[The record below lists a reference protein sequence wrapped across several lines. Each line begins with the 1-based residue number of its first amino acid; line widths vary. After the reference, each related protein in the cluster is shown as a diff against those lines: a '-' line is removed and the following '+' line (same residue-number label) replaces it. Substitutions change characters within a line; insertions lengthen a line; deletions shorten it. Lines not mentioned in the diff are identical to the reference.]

1 VRALPLLA
9 TAAVLYVELRT
20 VLEAVS
26 QGSFT
31 PNVEEIDRARAQEYA
46 LLATLLSRSPDSV
59 LLSRLADLRDD
70 TSPIGVAHGAVREAA
85 VRVNE
90 ERAAREYFAL
100 FAGLREGSLLPYSSH
115 YLAETL
121 YGRPL
126 ARLREAFQG
135 FGIEIAP
142 ERSEPEDHAAFLC
155 EVMAGLADFSIPAPA
170 GAEREFF
177 QEHLLPW
184 IRRFFSTSSTLRR
197 PIFTQLL
204 VCSGEPLWIS
214 RLRPFLARPKHG
226 VLSVEWNLVASNSV
240 TELRG
245 LGTEDAR
252 FCRRL
257 LDRRRYR
264 LGSRCHP

>member
-1 VRALPLLA
+1 MALKNTMYPA
-9 TAAVLYVELRT
+9 VVVVTGAPGQSSAGFAAVGDRYSFVRELGT

-31 PNVEEIDRARAQEYA
+31 PNVDEVDRARAQEYA

-59 LLSRLADLRDD
+59 LLSSLADLRDD
-70 TSPIGVAHGAVREAA
+70 ASPIGVAHGAVREAA

-90 ERAAREYFAL
+90 DEAAREYFVL

-126 ARLREAFQG
+126 ARLRETLRS

-142 ERSEPEDHAAFLC
+142 ELSEPEDHAAILC
-155 EVMAGLADFSIPAPA
+155 EIMAGLADGSIPAPA

-177 QEHLLPW
+177 QEQLSPW
-184 IRRFFSTSSTLRR
+184 IGRFFFDLEHAEAGDFYSAVG
-197 PIFTQLL
+197 LL
-204 VCSGEPLWIS
+204 GRTFVDLEAEAFS
-214 RLRPFLARPKHG
+214 RSA
-226 VLSVEWNLVASNSV
+226 
-240 TELRG
+240 
-245 LGTEDAR
+245 
-252 FCRRL
+252 
-257 LDRRRYR
+257 
-264 LGSRCHP
+264 

>member
-9 TAAVLYVELRT
+9 TAAVLYVEVRT
-20 VLEAVS
+20 VLETVS
-26 QGSFT
+26 QESFT

-70 TSPIGVAHGAVREAA
+70 ASPIGVAHAAVREAA
-85 VRVNE
+85 VRANE
-90 ERAAREYFAL
+90 DKAAREYFAL

-126 ARLREAFQG
+126 ARLRETLQG

-142 ERSEPEDHAAFLC
+142 ELSEPEDHAAILC
-155 EVMAGLADFSIPAPA
+155 EIMAGLADGSIPAPA

-177 QEHLLPW
+177 QEQLSPW
-184 IRRFFSTSSTLRR
+184 IRRFFFDLEHAEAADFYSAVG
-197 PIFTQLL
+197 LL
-204 VCSGEPLWIS
+204 GRTFVALEAEAFS
-214 RLRPFLARPKHG
+214 RSA
-226 VLSVEWNLVASNSV
+226 
-240 TELRG
+240 
-245 LGTEDAR
+245 
-252 FCRRL
+252 
-257 LDRRRYR
+257 
-264 LGSRCHP
+264 